1 MSDKQQ
7 FNVYLKPELVKA
19 IKHHAIDKGMS
30 LSALVE
36 EIFHR
41 ELGLSADETTKLQGG
56 KTNV

>member
-1 MSDKQQ
+1 M
-7 FNVYLKPELVKA
+7 YLKPELVKA

-36 EIFHR
+36 EIFRR
-41 ELGLSADETTKLQGG
+41 ELGLPADETTKLQGG